1 MGVYNEINNK
11 ESKVVVKM
19 LDSKL
24 ESKVKLLIVVNV
36 DWFFLSHR
44 LPLALE
50 ALKNKWEVSVACAD
64 TGRSQEIIDHGVN
77 FYKIPFS
84 RSGTNILSEL
94 KTISSLYKV
103 YKKVKPDVIHQVT
116 LKPVVYGSL
125 ISRLL
130 KVKGTVNAI
139 SGMGYNFTEGRQG
152 IVQKMMIRLMK
163 IGFKQD
169 NLGVIFQNE
178 DDLKQVQA
186 LDVTTNKTK
195 LFLVKGSGVDLRKFT
210 YSQPIKKD
218 KLIVLL
224 PARMLYDKGVKEFK
238 EASNLLLNEY
248 KDKVSFLLAGLSD
261 KENKAGVSE
270 EVLNS
275 WYTKGYFEWVG
286 YQKDIISL
294 YKNADIV
301 VLPSYREGLPKSLI
315 EACAIGRPII
325 TTNAIGCKECVNEGV
340 NGFKVPVKSIN
351 ELAEAISKLL
361 GSEELRVSMGKASR
375 KKAEEEFSL
384 AYVVNEHLSIYSQLY
399 ER

>member
-1 MGVYNEINNK
+1 
-11 ESKVVVKM
+11 M
-19 LDSKL
+19 LNSKL
-24 ESKVKLLIVVNV
+24 KNKAKLLIVVNV

-50 ALKNKWEVSVACAD
+50 ALKNNWEVSVACAD
-64 TGRSQEIIDHGVN
+64 TGKSQEIVDCGIN

-94 KTISSLYKV
+94 KTIISLYKV
-103 YKKVKPDVIHQVT
+103 YKKNKPDIIHQVT

-130 KVKGTVNAI
+130 NVTGTVNAI
-139 SGMGYNFTEGRQG
+139 SGMGYNFTEDRQG

-178 DDLKQVQA
+178 DDLKQVER
-186 LDVTTNKTK
+186 LGVTTSKTR

-210 YSQPIKKD
+210 YFQPIKKD
-218 KLIVLL
+218 KLEILL

-238 EASNLLLNEY
+238 EASNLLLNKY

-261 KENKAGVSE
+261 KENKAGISE
-270 EVLNS
+270 EILKS
-275 WYTKGYFEWVG
+275 WHIKGYFEWVG

-325 TTNAIGCKECVNEGV
+325 TTNAIGCKECVDEGV

-351 ELAEAISKLL
+351 ELAEAISKLIR
-361 GSEELRVSMGKASR
+361 SEELRCKMGKASR
-375 KKAEEEFSL
+375 EKAEKEFSL
-384 AYVVNEHLSIYSQLY
+384 TYVVNEHMSIYSQLH